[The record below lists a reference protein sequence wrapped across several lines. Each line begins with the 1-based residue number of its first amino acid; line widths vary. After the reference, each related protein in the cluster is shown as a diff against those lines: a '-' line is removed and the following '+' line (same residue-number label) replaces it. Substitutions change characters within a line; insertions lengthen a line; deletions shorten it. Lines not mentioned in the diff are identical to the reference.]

1 MKRGIGWLW
10 IIGFFGSLVAA
21 DAQAPLPSPAGAAN
35 DGKYQFV
42 SATKVN
48 ETYTTRAGRLG
59 RCGDARSVGP
69 LTIVNG
75 QARYSNGRTLPVRG
89 DGRARGASWRCDW
102 SLAPGNKNTPGIEI
116 IASGSVGG
124 NGAVR
129 ARQSGNLCSYDLV
142 WRKEPR

>member
-75 QARYSNGRTLPVRG
+75 QARYSNGRRYQFEGTVGPRG
-89 DGRARGASWRCDW
+89 E
-102 SLAPGNKNTPGIEI
+102 LAMRLVPTPGNKNTPGIEI